1 MVDTLQY
8 RKWWLLLAP
17 CYPMKRRLL
26 PYFMF
31 MLLALFS
38 NAAGA
43 TVLTSIRP
51 LAFIAAAIAEGITP
65 VDVLLSPTVSPHD
78 YNLRP
83 SDLRRLR
90 AAELIVWVGP
100 ELESFLSK
108 PLQALTVPQLLLSQL
123 AAIRPLLRVDKAI
136 TETDHTESPRGS
148 PTATAPV
155 VPCCTHHAGYDV
167 HIWLSP
173 VVARQ
178 IARQIQTSLLEG
190 YPQHRSRLEAN
201 LIHFEQQLIQVEQA
215 IRSQL
220 APLRQRGYFVF
231 HDAYRYFESYFGL
244 QQRGYFTINPLL
256 APGAQRLQQIRHQ
269 LQQPGVI
276 CLFTEPQFK
285 PRIIESIARG
295 TRARL
300 GILDPLGSEI
310 PVIQGSYLHFLT
322 QLAQQFAD
330 GLQD

>member
-8 RKWWLLLAP
+8 RKWWLLFAP
-17 CYPMKRRLL
+17 CYPTKRLL
-26 PYFMF
+26 LAHFV
-31 MLLALFS
+31 LLALFS
-38 NAAGA
+38 NATRA

-51 LAFIAAAIAEGITP
+51 LAFIAAAIADGVTP
-65 VDVLLSPTVSPHD
+65 VEVLLPSTASPHD

-83 SDLRRLR
+83 SDLRRLH

-108 PLQALTVPQLLLSQL
+108 PLQAMTVPQLLLSQV
-123 AAIRPLLRVDKAI
+123 AAIRPLLRVDKGI
-136 TETDHTESPRGS
+136 TETDHVESDGGDCVETKP
-148 PTATAPV
+148 AA
-155 VPCCTHHAGYDV
+155 PCCMHPASYDV

-173 VVARQ
+173 QVARQ
-178 IARQIQTSLLEG
+178 IARQIQTTLLEAH
-190 YPQHRSRLEAN
+190 PQYHSRLVTN
-201 LIHFEQQLIQVEQA
+201 LIQFEQQLNQVEQA

-220 APLRQRGYFVF
+220 SPLGQRGYFVF

-256 APGAQRLQQIRHQ
+256 APGAQRLQQIRRQ

-295 TRARL
+295 TRARVAT
-300 GILDPLGSEI
+300 LDPLGSEL
-310 PVIQGSYLHFLT
+310 PVVRESYLHFLT

>member
-1 MVDTLQY
+1 MVDILQY

-31 MLLALFS
+31 MLLALLS
-38 NAAGA
+38 SAAKA

-51 LAFIAAAIAEGITP
+51 LAFIAAAIAEGIMP
-65 VDVLLSPTVSPHD
+65 VDVLLPPTASPHE

-108 PLQALTVPQLLLSQL
+108 PLQALKVPQLLLIQG
-123 AAIRPLLRVDKAI
+123 AAIRPLLRVDKGLRE
-136 TETDHTESPRGS
+136 TEHTEHDQGL
-148 PTATAPV
+148 PTATEPV
-155 VPCCTHHAGYDV
+155 VPCCTHQAYDL

-178 IARQIQTSLLEG
+178 IARQIQTILLEG

-201 LIHFEQQLIQVEQA
+201 LIHFEQQLTQVEQA

-244 QQRGYFTINPLL
+244 QQRGYFTINPML

-300 GILDPLGSEI
+300 GTLDPLGSEI
-310 PVIQGSYLHFLT
+310 PLTQGSYLHFLT